1 MEQNNTVSMLRA
13 VPIFSDLE
21 DNELDVVARY
31 TRPYR
36 FRKGEAVFTEGSTAK
51 ELYVIQEGE
60 ILITKKTN
68 GRKTVDLARFIS
80 GESFG
85 ELDLFDSAPM
95 SATAVAERDTTLL
108 VFPHRETKL
117 EGVMREHPAVFA
129 IVLRRLLAVV
139 AGRIR
144 TANKL
149 ISERAPWIQEL
160 RAQLLTDKL
169 TGLYNRSYIDEELP
183 RLLPG
188 EGGHASILVLKPDN
202 FKQVNDTFGH
212 DAGDAALKQI
222 AGFVKS
228 SLEGMKG
235 AAVRYRGDEFAL
247 VLLGVETREAEKTAE
262 RLRSAIKELDLKP
275 IAGTGG
281 FRLAA
286 SVGVAG
292 FPEHAGDG
300 VTLAHR
306 AHEAMLAARNGG
318 GDRVTVAPDGR

>member
-1 MEQNNTVSMLRA
+1 MEQNNTAGILRT
-13 VPIFSDLE
+13 VPVFSDLE
-21 DNELDVVARY
+21 DSDLGVVALY

-36 FRKGEAVFTEGSTAK
+36 FRKGEAVFTEGSTTK
-51 ELYVIQEGE
+51 ELYVIQDGE

-95 SATAVAERDTTLL
+95 SANAVAERDTTLL

-117 EGVMREHPAVFA
+117 EDVMRDHPSVFA
-129 IVLRRLLAVV
+129 VVLRRLLAVV

-160 RAQLLTDKL
+160 RVQLQTDKL

-183 RLLPG
+183 RFLQG
-188 EGGHASILVLKPDN
+188 EGARASILVIKPDN
-202 FKQVNDTFGH
+202 FKQVNDAFGH
-212 DAGDAALKQI
+212 EAGDAVLKLI

-228 SLEGMKG
+228 SLEGVKG

-247 VLLGVETREAEKTAE
+247 VLLGIETGKAGKIAE
-262 RLRSAIKELDLKP
+262 RLRSAIKDLDLKTV
-275 IAGTGG
+275 AGTGG

-292 FPEHAGDG
+292 FPQHAGDG

-306 AHEAMLAARNGG
+306 AHEAMLAARNAG

>member
-1 MEQNNTVSMLRA
+1 MEQNNISRLLRA
-13 VPIFSDLE
+13 VPVFSG
-21 DNELDVVARY
+21 LDDDKLGVIARY

-36 FRKGEAVFTEGSTAK
+36 FRKGEAIFTDGGTAK

-60 ILITKKTN
+60 ILISKKTN

-95 SATAVAERDTTLL
+95 SATAVAERDTVCLI
-108 VFPHRETKL
+108 FPHRGAKL
-117 EGVMREHPAVFA
+117 ESLMREHPAVFA
-129 IVLRRLLAVV
+129 GVLQCLLAVV

-149 ISERAPWIQEL
+149 ISERAPWIHEL

-169 TGLYNRSYIDEELP
+169 TGLYNRSFFDEELP
-183 RLLPG
+183 QLLSG
-188 EGGHASILVLKPDN
+188 EGALASILMIKPDN

-212 DAGDAALKQI
+212 DAGDTALKLI
-222 AGFVKS
+222 AGFLKS
-228 SLEGMKG
+228 ALEGKKG
-235 AAVRYRGDEFAL
+235 TAVRYRGDEFAL
-247 VLLGVETREAEKTAE
+247 ILLGVETEEAAKKGE
-262 RLRSAIKELDLKP
+262 RIRSAIKELDLDP
-275 IAGTGG
+275 IAGKGAL
-281 FRLAA
+281 RLTA

-292 FPEHAGDG
+292 FPEHARDG

-318 GDRVTVAPDGR
+318 GDGVAVASDGR